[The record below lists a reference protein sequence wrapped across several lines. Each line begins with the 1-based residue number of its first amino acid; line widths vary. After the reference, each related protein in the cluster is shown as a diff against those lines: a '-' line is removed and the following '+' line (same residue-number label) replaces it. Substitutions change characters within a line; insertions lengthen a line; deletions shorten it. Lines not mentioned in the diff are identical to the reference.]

1 MTRIIR
7 TLLIVIM
14 MVASNVVAIAQ
25 QPNRQQQVSR
35 EQLAEIE
42 AKHIAHEL
50 AFSDAVSGKFVAT
63 YCNYKK
69 DIWALG
75 PRLRPN
81 RRGGASEQDNEERI
95 KQRFARSEKILN
107 IRQKYYKEYSKF
119 LTQTQIE
126 KVYEQERMLMKRH
139 AKRGK
144 RWQPL
149 NNTTYET
156 PVFSVLLYAEYSWLG
171 RRFCTRNRIF

>member
-1 MTRIIR
+1 MTRIIK
-7 TLLIVIM
+7 TLLIAIV
-14 MVASNVVAIAQ
+14 MVASCVAAFAQ
-25 QPNRQQQVSR
+25 QTNRQQRVSR

-42 AKHIAHEL
+42 AKHIAQEL
-50 AFSDAVSGKFVAT
+50 AFSDAVTGKFVAT

-75 PRLRPN
+75 PRQRPN
-81 RRGGASEQDNEERI
+81 RQNGASEQENEDRI
-95 KQRFARSEKILN
+95 KRRFAMSEKILN

-126 KVYEQERMLMKRH
+126 KVYEQERILMKRH

-144 RWQPL
+144 KMA
-149 NNTTYET
+149 T
-156 PVFSVLLYAEYSWLG
+156 PK
-171 RRFCTRNRIF
+171 

>member
-42 AKHIAHEL
+42 AKHIAYEL

-81 RRGGASEQDNEERI
+81 RRGGASEQDNEKRI

-119 LTQTQIE
+119 LTQAQIE
-126 KVYEQERMLMKRH
+126 KVYEQERMLKKRY

-144 RWQPL
+144 KMA
-149 NNTTYET
+149 T
-156 PVFSVLLYAEYSWLG
+156 PK
-171 RRFCTRNRIF
+171 

>member
-7 TLLIVIM
+7 TFFIVIM

-50 AFSDAVSGKFVAT
+50 AFSDDVSGKFVAT
-63 YCNYKK
+63 YCNFKK

-81 RRGGASEQDNEERI
+81 RRGVASEQDNEERI
-95 KQRFARSEKILN
+95 KQRFAMSEKILN

-126 KVYEQERMLMKRH
+126 KVYEQERMLKKRY

-144 RWQPL
+144 MMA
-149 NNTTYET
+149 T
-156 PVFSVLLYAEYSWLG
+156 PK
-171 RRFCTRNRIF
+171 

>member
-75 PRLRPN
+75 PRLRPD
-81 RRGGASEQDNEERI
+81 RRGGVSEQDNEKRI
-95 KQRFARSEKILN
+95 KQRFAMSEKILN

-119 LTQTQIE
+119 LTQAQIE

-139 AKRGK
+139 TKRGK
-144 RWQPL
+144 KMA
-149 NNTTYET
+149 T
-156 PVFSVLLYAEYSWLG
+156 PK
-171 RRFCTRNRIF
+171 

>member
-81 RRGGASEQDNEERI
+81 RRGRASEQDNEERI
-95 KQRFARSEKILN
+95 KQRFAMSEKILN

-119 LTQTQIE
+119 LSQTQIE

-144 RWQPL
+144 KMA
-149 NNTTYET
+149 T
-156 PVFSVLLYAEYSWLG
+156 PK
-171 RRFCTRNRIF
+171 

>member
-1 MTRIIR
+1 MK
-7 TLLIVIM
+7 
-14 MVASNVVAIAQ
+14 
-25 QPNRQQQVSR
+25 
-35 EQLAEIE
+35 LAEIE

-50 AFSDAVSGKFVAT
+50 AFLDAVSGKFVAT
-63 YCNYKK
+63 YCNYKN

-81 RRGGASEQDNEERI
+81 RRGRASEQDNEKRI

-126 KVYEQERMLMKRH
+126 KVYEQERMLKKRY

-144 RWQPL
+144 MMA
-149 NNTTYET
+149 T
-156 PVFSVLLYAEYSWLG
+156 PK
-171 RRFCTRNRIF
+171 

>member
-81 RRGGASEQDNEERI
+81 RRGRASEQDNEERI

-119 LTQTQIE
+119 LTQAQIE
-126 KVYEQERMLMKRH
+126 KVYKQERLLMKRY
-139 AKRGK
+139 AK
-144 RWQPL
+144 
-149 NNTTYET
+149 
-156 PVFSVLLYAEYSWLG
+156 
-171 RRFCTRNRIF
+171 

>member
-1 MTRIIR
+1 
-7 TLLIVIM
+7 

-81 RRGGASEQDNEERI
+81 RRGRASEQDNEERI
-95 KQRFARSEKILN
+95 KQRFAMSEKILN

-126 KVYEQERMLMKRH
+126 KVYEQERMLIKRH

-144 RWQPL
+144 KMA
-149 NNTTYET
+149 T
-156 PVFSVLLYAEYSWLG
+156 PK
-171 RRFCTRNRIF
+171 

>member
-81 RRGGASEQDNEERI
+81 RRGRASEQDNEERI
-95 KQRFARSEKILN
+95 KQRFAMSEKILN

-119 LTQTQIE
+119 LTQAQIE

-144 RWQPL
+144 KMA
-149 NNTTYET
+149 T
-156 PVFSVLLYAEYSWLG
+156 PK
-171 RRFCTRNRIF
+171 

>member
-7 TLLIVIM
+7 TFFIVIM

-50 AFSDAVSGKFVAT
+50 AFSDDVSGKFVAT
-63 YCNYKK
+63 YCNFKK

-81 RRGGASEQDNEERI
+81 RRGVASEQDNEERI
-95 KQRFARSEKILN
+95 KQRFAMSEKILN

-126 KVYEQERMLMKRH
+126 KVYEQERMHKKRY

-144 RWQPL
+144 MMA
-149 NNTTYET
+149 T
-156 PVFSVLLYAEYSWLG
+156 PK
-171 RRFCTRNRIF
+171 

>member
-1 MTRIIR
+1 MK
-7 TLLIVIM
+7 
-14 MVASNVVAIAQ
+14 
-25 QPNRQQQVSR
+25 
-35 EQLAEIE
+35 LAEIE
-42 AKHIAHEL
+42 ANHIAYEL

-81 RRGGASEQDNEERI
+81 RRGGAFEQDNEERI
-95 KQRFARSEKILN
+95 KQRFVRSEKILN

-144 RWQPL
+144 KMA
-149 NNTTYET
+149 T
-156 PVFSVLLYAEYSWLG
+156 PK
-171 RRFCTRNRIF
+171 

>member
-50 AFSDAVSGKFVAT
+50 AFLDAVSGKFVAT

-81 RRGGASEQDNEERI
+81 RRGRASEQDNEKRI

-126 KVYEQERMLMKRH
+126 KVYEQERMLKKRY

-144 RWQPL
+144 MMA
-149 NNTTYET
+149 T
-156 PVFSVLLYAEYSWLG
+156 PK
-171 RRFCTRNRIF
+171 

>member
-50 AFSDAVSGKFVAT
+50 AFLDAVSGKFVAT

-81 RRGGASEQDNEERI
+81 RRGGASEQDNEKRI

-107 IRQKYYKEYSKF
+107 IR
-119 LTQTQIE
+119 
-126 KVYEQERMLMKRH
+126 
-139 AKRGK
+139 
-144 RWQPL
+144 
-149 NNTTYET
+149 
-156 PVFSVLLYAEYSWLG
+156 
-171 RRFCTRNRIF
+171 